1 MDGGC
6 FVIGVMRIARF
17 DYTGFRPVAARTSV
31 VQGTGYNHVGCGC
44 YGSCSVIG
52 VMLGWQAAAI
62 GHLWVDAGRAAGV
75 LQYKTVTLAPARWNL
90 IP

>member
-6 FVIGVMRIARF
+6 FVIDAMMRIARF

-52 VMLGWQAAAI
+52 VMLGWQAAAT
-62 GHLWVDAGRAAGV
+62 WASVGRCGARRGSV
-75 LQYKTVTLAPARWNL
+75 TV
-90 IP
+90 